1 MKKSNKNKE
10 KEIARLKHEN
20 KQLKDEVQDLL
31 TRVAGKLGIKNMDT
45 TEKEEY
51 ADKLNKD
58 SNYNIENLSHLVE
71 ELKTDVISRS
81 LMITKKVA
89 DA

>member
-20 KQLKDEVQDLL
+20 KQLKDEVDSLW
-31 TRVAGKLGIKNMDT
+31 AMMDEMT
-45 TEKEEY
+45 KS
-51 ADKLNKD
+51 D
-58 SNYNIENLSHLVE
+58 IENWSHLVE